1 MYHETIQ
8 GHSRRT
14 VDEYFLDLRNF
25 LRFLKLDKGRVA
37 RNTPLDQI
45 SIDDV
50 DLDLVRTVTL
60 SDVYSY
66 MNYLSRDRAVHPN
79 SPDVHY
85 GLSAPARARKVAAI
99 RSFYKYLTNK
109 AKLITENPMQDL
121 DSPHLKKSLP
131 RYLNLEESEG
141 LLDSVDGVNQ
151 ARDYCILT
159 LFLNCGLRISEL
171 IGLNVTDVRGNHLR
185 VLGKGN
191 KERMLYLNEACL
203 SALSDWITE
212 RDMLT
217 LVDQNALFV
226 TLQNRRRISRAAVH
240 KLVKKHLAA
249 AGLDST
255 QYSSHKLRHTA
266 ATLMLQN
273 GVDVRTL
280 QEVLGHDH
288 LNTTQIYT
296 HVDNE
301 DLRTAARANPLG
313 RVKKRG
319 RPPEGQDGTE
329 RTASPLPYPG
339 ENRQR
344 RPVRQPDAVFDQK
357 QYKMRTRCNE
367 SQFRSHSSY
376 ERRGS
381 MKELLAELF
390 DRYHQ
395 DVYTYLYSLC
405 HDVSLAEDLTSEVF
419 VEVVRSI
426 AAFRGRS
433 DIKTWMFSI
442 ARHQW
447 YQHLRRKKR
456 QIPTES
462 LHDLYDSHFTGLQSP
477 DLSGEVEQ
485 AVHELLSSES
495 ELTRRVFRM
504 RLEGYSYYEIAS
516 EAGISESSAR
526 VVFFRVKTKL
536 KQYLEKEGLRH
547 DPDHL

>member
-1 MYHETIQ
+1 MDRNDYKWDAPKLLRDFLVYHETIQ

-25 LRFLKLDKGRVA
+25 FRFLKLDKGRVA

-50 DLDLVRTVTL
+50 DLELVSSVTL

-66 MNYLSRDRAVHPN
+66 MNYLSRDRIVHPN
-79 SPDVHY
+79 SPDAHS

-109 AKLITENPMQDL
+109 AKLISENPMQDL

-131 RYLNLEESEG
+131 RYLDLEESVS
-141 LLDSVDGVNQ
+141 LLDHVDGANQ

-171 IGLNVTDVRGNHLR
+171 VGLNVTDVRGNQLR

-191 KERMLYLNEACL
+191 KERMLFLNEACQN
-203 SALSDWITE
+203 ALEDWLTE
-212 RDMLT
+212 RSMLT

-255 QYSSHKLRHTA
+255 QYSAHKLRHTA

-296 HVDNE
+296 HVDND

-313 RVKKRG
+313 KVKKRG
-319 RPPEGQDGTE
+319 KLEENKENEGE
-329 RTASPLPYPG
+329 
-339 ENRQR
+339 
-344 RPVRQPDAVFDQK
+344 
-357 QYKMRTRCNE
+357 KM
-367 SQFRSHSSY
+367 
-376 ERRGS
+376 
-381 MKELLAELF
+381 
-390 DRYHQ
+390 
-395 DVYTYLYSLC
+395 
-405 HDVSLAEDLTSEVF
+405 
-419 VEVVRSI
+419 
-426 AAFRGRS
+426 
-433 DIKTWMFSI
+433 
-442 ARHQW
+442 
-447 YQHLRRKKR
+447 
-456 QIPTES
+456 
-462 LHDLYDSHFTGLQSP
+462 
-477 DLSGEVEQ
+477 
-485 AVHELLSSES
+485 
-495 ELTRRVFRM
+495 
-504 RLEGYSYYEIAS
+504 
-516 EAGISESSAR
+516 
-526 VVFFRVKTKL
+526 
-536 KQYLEKEGLRH
+536 
-547 DPDHL
+547 

>member
-1 MYHETIQ
+1 MTDYRTDAPPILRDFLVYHETIQ

-25 LRFLKLDKGRVA
+25 FRFLKLDKGRVA

-50 DLDLVRTVTL
+50 DLELVSSVTL

-66 MNYLSRDRAVHPN
+66 MNYLSRDRVVHPN
-79 SPDVHY
+79 SPDAHS

-109 AKLITENPMQDL
+109 AKLLSENPVQDL

-131 RYLNLEESEG
+131 RYLDLEESVS
-141 LLDSVDGVNQ
+141 LLDHVDGANQ

-171 IGLNVTDVRGNHLR
+171 VGLNVTDVRGNQLR

-191 KERMLYLNEACL
+191 KERMLFLNEACQN
-203 SALSDWITE
+203 ALEDWLTE
-212 RDMLT
+212 RSMLT

-255 QYSSHKLRHTA
+255 QYSAHKLRHTA

-280 QEVLGHDH
+280 QEVLGHEH

-296 HVDNE
+296 HVDND

-313 RVKKRG
+313 KVKKR
-319 RPPEGQDGTE
+319 EKIE
-329 RTASPLPYPG
+329 
-339 ENRQR
+339 EN
-344 RPVRQPDAVFDQK
+344 
-357 QYKMRTRCNE
+357 
-367 SQFRSHSSY
+367 
-376 ERRGS
+376 G
-381 MKELLAELF
+381 
-390 DRYHQ
+390 
-395 DVYTYLYSLC
+395 
-405 HDVSLAEDLTSEVF
+405 
-419 VEVVRSI
+419 
-426 AAFRGRS
+426 
-433 DIKTWMFSI
+433 
-442 ARHQW
+442 
-447 YQHLRRKKR
+447 
-456 QIPTES
+456 
-462 LHDLYDSHFTGLQSP
+462 
-477 DLSGEVEQ
+477 
-485 AVHELLSSES
+485 
-495 ELTRRVFRM
+495 
-504 RLEGYSYYEIAS
+504 
-516 EAGISESSAR
+516 
-526 VVFFRVKTKL
+526 
-536 KQYLEKEGLRH
+536 EKEGENT
-547 DPDHL
+547 